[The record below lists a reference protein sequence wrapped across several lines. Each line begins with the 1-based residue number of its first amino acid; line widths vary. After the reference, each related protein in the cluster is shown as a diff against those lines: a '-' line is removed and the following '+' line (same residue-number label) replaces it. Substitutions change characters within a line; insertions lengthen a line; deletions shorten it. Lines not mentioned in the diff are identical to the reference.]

1 MFEET
6 KERALQ
12 ITEALYRTTELFSD
26 AEPLKWSLRQNAL
39 DILNSGE
46 QDLGRVETL
55 MKNLFLK
62 LELASSGTFISK
74 MNFDVLK
81 REYSNLLSKML
92 SYKDGYQALLDN
104 ISRPIEVRQ
113 NGIVES
119 KQISDAKKAE
129 NEHIGKKVSAK
140 KPSYVSNGEGDSG
153 RQGVIVN
160 ALKDKGPSSIGDLVS
175 VFGSSIS
182 EKTIQRE
189 LNALV
194 NAGTIKKEGEK
205 RWRRYFI

>member
-1 MFEET
+1 MFEQT

-46 QDLGRVETL
+46 QDLGKVEGL
-55 MKNLFLK
+55 MKSLFLK

-74 MNFDVLK
+74 INFDVLK

-104 ISRPIEVRQ
+104 ISRPIET
-113 NGIVES
+113 
-119 KQISDAKKAE
+119 KQISE
-129 NEHIGKKVSAK
+129 NNKTESAQSGKKLPTK
-140 KPSYVSNGEGDSG
+140 EPSYISHGEAGNERSG
-153 RQGVIVN
+153 IIVN
-160 ALKDKGPSSIGDLVS
+160 ALKDKGPSSIGDLVG
-175 VFGSSIS
+175 VFGSAIS

>member
-26 AEPLKWSLRQNAL
+26 AEPLKWSLRRNAL
-39 DILNSGE
+39 DILNSEE
-46 QDLGRVETL
+46 QDLGKIEAL
-55 MKNLFLK
+55 MNSLFLK

-74 MNFDVLK
+74 INFEVLK

-92 SYKDGYQALLDN
+92 SCKDGYQALLDN
-104 ISRPIEVRQ
+104 ISRPIENPQ
-113 NGIVES
+113 IAEAKVEIKKEEIKPVSTIS
-119 KQISDAKKAE
+119 KKEPAKQ
-129 NEHIGKKVSAK
+129 S
-140 KPSYVSNGEGDSG
+140 SYRVDGGG
-153 RQGVIVN
+153 RQGIIMN
-160 ALKDKGPSSIGDLVS
+160 ALKEKGPSSIGDLVG

-194 NAGTIKKEGEK
+194 SAGTIKKEGEK